1 MSATTSKTAY
11 RVRDGVQQYRIK
23 FYESAEVR
31 VDPFELAWLLSKHYV
46 NVVAK
51 NDRPMLFV
59 QCGRDE
65 LAAFV
70 RDVNHQW
77 GPLIFEDIEVPQRE
91 FGGFESILDEL
102 K

>member
-46 NVVAK
+46 DVVAK

-59 QCGRDE
+59 QCSEFDVTT
-65 LAAFV
+65 FMI
-70 RDVNHQW
+70 DVNHQF
-77 GPLIFEDIEVPQRE
+77 GPLIFKQVDVCVPGE
-91 FGGFESILDEL
+91 GYVDANLV
-102 K
+102 